1 MDLINKLRILSDSA
15 KYDVSCSSSGS
26 SRSSKKNYLG
36 DTSSSGICHSFTPD
50 GRCISLLK
58 ILLTNYCVY
67 DCAYCQN
74 RVSNDCERA
83 AFTPEEICDLTI
95 NFYKRNYIEGLF
107 LSSGILKNP
116 NYTMELLLKTLK
128 LLRQVHKFNGYI
140 HVKAIPGSDEVLIK
154 ELGKYADRMSVNIE
168 LPSASSLRL
177 LAPQK
182 SKIDI
187 LSPMKTIAKEINEFN
202 YNKRVF
208 SHSPTFVPGGQS
220 TQLIVG
226 ATKEHDKDILT
237 LSENL
242 YKNYKLKRVYYS
254 AYIPIVKNN
263 KLLPSISVPPLI
275 REHRLYQSD
284 WLLRYYGF
292 TASELLNEKNPSL
305 NLKLDPKS
313 FWALNNIHLFP
324 IEVNKAP
331 YETLLRIP
339 GIGLKSAKRIVISR
353 RVHSLSYEDLKS
365 LGVVLK
371 RAQYFILCKGKY
383 LGDTYFDPLL
393 IENKLIDKKIKVY
406 NNSEEYNQLSFF
418 SPLSLNKPEDRI
430 TSISGNL

>member
-1 MDLINKLRILSDSA
+1 M
-15 KYDVSCSSSGS
+15 
-26 SRSSKKNYLG
+26 
-36 DTSSSGICHSFTPD
+36 
-50 GRCISLLK
+50 
-58 ILLTNYCVY
+58 
-67 DCAYCQN
+67 
-74 RVSNDCERA
+74 SNDCERA

-107 LSSGILKNP
+107 LSSGILKSP

-140 HVKAIPGSDEVLIK
+140 HVKAIPGCDEVLIK

-168 LPSASSLRL
+168 LPSASSLKL

-226 ATKEHDKDILT
+226 ATNEHDKDILT

-313 FWALNNIHLFP
+313 FWALNNIDLFP

-393 IENKLIDKKIKVY
+393 IENKLTDKKIKVY
-406 NNSEEYNQLSFF
+406 NNSEDYTQLSFF
-418 SPLSLNKPEDRI
+418 SQLSLNKPEDRI